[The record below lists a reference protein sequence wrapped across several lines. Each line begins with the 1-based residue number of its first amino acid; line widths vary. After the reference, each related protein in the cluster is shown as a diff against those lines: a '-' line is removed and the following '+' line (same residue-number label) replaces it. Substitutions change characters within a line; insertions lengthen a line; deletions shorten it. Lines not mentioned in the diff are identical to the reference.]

1 MEIRDF
7 LSELKIE
14 RLLINSD
21 LEEAIRSQVDRNKI
35 LDTEQQE
42 IIREALGEMNRR
54 ELGVY
59 STAIVIITA
68 INCFPVKK

>member
-1 MEIRDF
+1 MSGRMEIRDF

-35 LDTEQQE
+35 LDTEQQK

-54 ELGVY
+54 ELGMY
-59 STAIVIITA
+59 TTAIVI
-68 INCFPVKK
+68 C